1 MQKAIFLSAVLIV
14 LSACGQTD
22 EMNNTEQ
29 AKPLNA
35 KKATSSTEKKP
46 ASQVT
51 ELTKV
56 DKAASQAIELTKVD
70 KAELGLEKVS
80 QEVLNSLRADMS
92 SIEKNNEC
100 DTNAH
105 CKVIAA
111 GSRACGGP
119 SHYMLYSTKN
129 TSDEKAKSIADKLT
143 KYESIYN
150 AQTGMQS
157 ICAMLTKPVTQC
169 MNTKCVTL
177 NSSTLITQ

>member
-1 MQKAIFLSAVLIV
+1 MQKAIFLSAVLII

-22 EMNNTEQ
+22 EVNNTEQ
-29 AKPLNA
+29 AKPISA
-35 KKATSSTEKKP
+35 KKETSSTEKKP
-46 ASQVT
+46 ASQAT
-51 ELTKV
+51 EL
-56 DKAASQAIELTKVD
+56 IKVD

-80 QEVLNSLRADMS
+80 IEILNSLRADMS
-92 SIEKNNEC
+92 SIEKSNEC
-100 DTNAH
+100 DTNAQ

>member
-29 AKPLNA
+29 AKPISA
-35 KKATSSTEKKP
+35 KEETSSTEKKP

-51 ELTKV
+51 ELTR
-56 DKAASQAIELTKVD
+56 VD

-100 DTNAH
+100 DSNAQ